1 MAWHYSRVF
10 ECRHQPL
17 QIPDEVAHELATA
30 YSEPHRAYHNL
41 THIAELLGWFDRV
54 ADDVGWKQP
63 SDVYA
68 AILFHDAIYVPGAK
82 DNEAKSAEWARRAGF
97 GDPVAELIL
106 MTKNHGAHGNAAHD
120 AVHFLDADMAIVGSP
135 PAQFAAYDA
144 AIAREYSMVPADAYR
159 AGRKAFLESVLKLPR
174 IFHTAYFHD
183 RLDAQARANL
193 AAAIKAADQGNAKSQ
208 IEPS

>member
-1 MAWHYSRVF
+1 VF

-17 QIPDEVAHELATA
+17 QLPGDVARELAAA

-54 ADDVGWKQP
+54 ADDVGWKNP
-63 SDVYA
+63 GEVYA

-82 DNEAKSAEWARRAGF
+82 DNEAKSAEWALRAGF
-97 GDPVAELIL
+97 GEPVAELIYL
-106 MTKNHGAHGNAAHD
+106 TQNHTGVAHAGHD
-120 AVHFLDADMAIVGSP
+120 QAHFLDADMAIVGSP

-144 AIAREYSMVPADAYR
+144 AIAREYSHVPPDAFR
-159 AGRKAFLESVLKLPR
+159 AGRKAFLEKLLQTPR
-174 IFHTAYFHD
+174 IFGTEYFHT

-193 AAAIKAADQGNAKSQ
+193 RDAIK
-208 IEPS
+208 EM